1 MSEVDMT
8 STEPAPGTLAL
19 GVLVQVACT
28 AALSACL
35 ACTPPAT
42 RNTLGGDPGGGEAA
56 GDTTAGED
64 TSAARDG
71 EQAQAPAPEPPPPP
85 PPKTGELIQVT
96 VISAEIRG
104 RMANGEHWDGERGK
118 GMMPAPLERYLA
130 LHPELA
136 ETADTVGIPV
146 DFPDLAD
153 RARASPAA
161 DPMVIVEI
169 EDAVFRSPM
178 APRAFNPLWDF
189 SFRFVYGTLGAH
201 KGVPRGSGSMMRI
214 HVVDYDGPAEF
225 DPIGSVV
232 VPMDEILARPVH
244 ELGPFGSVDKLTLQV
259 RMLEPPENLDATR
272 VVRLAVASH
281 PSWTDTGIDL
291 VAGQRVVISA
301 ADEVCTKRGDDA
313 TCTGPQGLRKPH
325 AANLEGFKT
334 VGHGTL
340 VGALGDTRF
349 VVGRSLRFVAPASG
363 RLRLGVNDR
372 DTGNN
377 TGSYAAHVVVH
388 ALP

>member
-1 MSEVDMT
+1 MSQRMK
-8 STEPAPGTLAL
+8 STEPARGELARSQL
-19 GVLVQVACT
+19 TRLAWT
-28 AALSACL
+28 AALSVCL
-35 ACTPPAT
+35 ACIPPAT
-42 RNTLGGDPGGGEAA
+42 RNTLGGDPGDPAGNKAEGE
-56 GDTTAGED
+56 GTSVVQAGEQPD
-64 TSAARDG
+64 VRAP
-71 EQAQAPAPEPPPPP
+71 EPAPPPPPP

-96 VISAEIRG
+96 VVSAEIRG

-118 GMMPAPLERYLA
+118 GMMPAPLRRYLA
-130 LHPELA
+130 AHPELA

-146 DFPDLAD
+146 EFPDLAD

-189 SFRFVYGTLGAH
+189 SFRFVYGALGAH
-201 KGVPRGSGSMMRI
+201 KGVPRGSMMRI

-225 DPIGSVV
+225 DPIGSLVV
-232 VPMDEILARPVH
+232 SMDELLTGPVH
-244 ELGPFGSVDKLTLQV
+244 ELGPFGSVEKLTLQV
-259 RMLEPPENLDATR
+259 RVLEPPEKLDATTA
-272 VVRLAVASH
+272 VRLAVAGH

-301 ADEVCTKRGDDA
+301 SDEVCTNRNNDA
-313 TCTGPQGLRKPH
+313 TCSGPEGQRKPH
-325 AANLEGFKT
+325 AVNLEGFKS

-372 DTGNN
+372 DSGNN
-377 TGSYAAHVVVH
+377 TGSYAVHVVVH